1 MSATNPGTTGTVEIR
16 RAGTR
21 DHTDIGWLDS
31 WHSFSFGGHYDP
43 GNVGHGDLI
52 VLNDDTVRA
61 GGGFGAHPHRDME
74 IVTWVLS
81 GEVAHQDSTGTSD
94 VIYPGLAQRMSAGR
108 GITHS
113 EMNASKAVDTHFVQ
127 MWVQPDVT
135 GIEPSYEQRDLNEAL
150 ARGGLVP
157 VASGRGHEG
166 SVLLHQKGAVLWVG
180 RLQPG
185 ERVAV
190 PEAPFV
196 HVFMAIGEGTLG
208 TDELRTGDAARLTGA
223 TGLSLTAGADRAEV
237 LIWETT

>member
-1 MSATNPGTTGTVEIR
+1 
-16 RAGTR
+16 
-21 DHTDIGWLDS
+21 
-31 WHSFSFGGHYDP
+31 
-43 GNVGHGDLI
+43 
-52 VLNDDTVRA
+52 
-61 GGGFGAHPHRDME
+61 ME
-74 IVTWVLS
+74 IVTWALS

-113 EMNASKAVDTHFVQ
+113 EMNASWTVDTHFVQ
-127 MWVQPDVT
+127 MWVQPDVK
-135 GIEPSYEQRDLNEAL
+135 GIDPSYEQRDLGDAL

-157 VASGRGHEG
+157 VVSGRGHEG

-223 TGLSLTAGADRAEV
+223 TDLSLTAGADGAEV